1 MKKNGVDMNSHNIKV
16 YSHLQSRPM
25 ISYFSNSLARLW
37 MCFILVFSDLVS
49 LLLASGTALI
59 IWSHVRS
66 DLFLQDYLGIAFLVI
81 LFTIGYALAGLYPA
95 IGKSPV
101 DEFRALT
108 VSTTIGFL
116 LLGTISFYM
125 HNADRFSRASFGL
138 AWVFALVLVP
148 MSRNL
153 FRSLF
158 SSIELWGEPI
168 ALIGYGNRGQ
178 QIWKFLKSNP
188 KLGYRPVVVLDG
200 YSTQDVPTVPLAH
213 LKQINLTTDATIPE
227 LNGVKTA
234 ILIPDETPSEFL
246 SEVVEGH
253 WHKFH
258 RLIMISDDHRGGSV
272 WVAPHDIGGILGL
285 EVRQN
290 LFSDLHQ
297 VTKRFMDLSLI
308 FISAPV
314 WIIVFGLIAFLI
326 RINSKGSVIYRQ
338 KRIGKN
344 GQEFMVWK
352 FRTMVENADQVLDKY
367 LQKHTDLLEEWKTT
381 QKIKN
386 DPRITGVG
394 RFLRR
399 FSLDELPQILN
410 VLSGEMSLVGPRPI
424 VDEEID
430 FYKSHF
436 HLYKKVKPGMTG
448 LWQISGRNDITYD
461 ERVKLD
467 EYYVRNWSA
476 WEDIYILA
484 MTPKAVLSGKGAY

>member
-1 MKKNGVDMNSHNIKV
+1 MKRNGVEMNSHHIKV
-16 YSHLQSRPM
+16 YSLLHSKPALN
-25 ISYFSNSLARLW
+25 YFSNSLARLW
-37 MCFILVFSDLVS
+37 MGFVLVFSDLLS
-49 LLLASGTALI
+49 LLLASGTALV

-66 DLFLQDYLGIAFLVI
+66 DLILQDYLSIAFLVI
-81 LFTIGYALAGLYPA
+81 LFTLGYGLAGLYPA
-95 IGKSPV
+95 VGKSPV
-101 DEFRALT
+101 DEFRSLT
-108 VSTTIGFL
+108 VSTTICFL

-148 MSRNL
+148 MSRNI
-153 FRSLF
+153 FRSLC
-158 SSIELWGEPI
+158 SSIEMWGEPV
-168 ALIGYGNRGQ
+168 ALIGYGKRGQ
-178 QIWKFLKSNP
+178 HIWKFLKDNP

-200 YSTQDVPTVPLAH
+200 YSTQDVPTIPLAH
-213 LKQINLTTDATIPE
+213 LKRSNLTAGETIHE
-227 LNGVKTA
+227 LDGVKTA
-234 ILIPDETPSEFL
+234 ILIPDETPDEFL
-246 SEVVEGH
+246 SEVVEGQ

-258 RLIMISDDHRGGSV
+258 RLIMISDDQHGSSV

-297 VTKRFMDLSLI
+297 IIKRFMDLALI
-308 FISAPV
+308 IISAPV
-314 WIIVFGLIAFLI
+314 WIIIFGLIALLI
-326 RINSKGSVIYRQ
+326 RINSKGPVIYRQ

-352 FRTMVENADQVLDKY
+352 FRTMVENADQVLDEY
-367 LQKHTDLLEEWKTT
+367 LLKHADLLKEWKAT

-386 DPRITGVG
+386 DPRVTGVG

-410 VLSGEMSLVGPRPI
+410 VLKDEMSLVGPRPI

-430 FYKSHF
+430 FYKTHF

-448 LWQISGRNDITYD
+448 LWQISGRNDTTYE

-484 MTPKAVLSGKGAY
+484 MTAKVVISGKGAY